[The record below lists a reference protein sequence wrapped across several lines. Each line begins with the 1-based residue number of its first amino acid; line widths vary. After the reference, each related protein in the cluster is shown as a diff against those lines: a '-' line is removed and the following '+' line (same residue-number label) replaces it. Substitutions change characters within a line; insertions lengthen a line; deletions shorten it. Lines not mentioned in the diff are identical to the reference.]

1 MEQDDKLLFNESD
14 KTEFF
19 ERNDLVG
26 DETQGE
32 EQKEM

>member
-19 ERNDLVG
+19 KRSDLAG
-26 DETQGE
+26 DETQDE
-32 EQKEM
+32 EQEEM